1 MDISYWFDS
10 SHAGC
15 FFRSITFRNICMTQ
29 QCGRFCKSAFTFAT
43 NIGLDPC
50 LLAFRILLCRYS
62 ISLLAYTSVI
72 LEGRLL
78 LRSWKMHKF
87 ASTLPPLLCW
97 NSRNWKPRAF
107 VFRTSVD
114 KTFIWWCMHTHGA
127 LVHVE
132 DINFSHLD
140 NLLKVKLSDLHL
152 LYLILLSTLPIY
164 TAAKTNICW

>member
-87 ASTLPPLLCW
+87 ASTASNCLL
-97 NSRNWKPRAF
+97 F
-107 VFRTSVD
+107 SVG
-114 KTFIWWCMHTHGA
+114 IPEIEN
-127 LVHVE
+127 LV
-132 DINFSHLD
+132 
-140 NLLKVKLSDLHL
+140 L
-152 LYLILLSTLPIY
+152 LYSARVWIRLLYGDVCIRMGLLYMSKISTFRI
-164 TAAKTNICW
+164 

>member
-1 MDISYWFDS
+1 MHGSWCLKCCCSIQCLNNIFATYTRYTFLYMDISYWFNS

-29 QCGRFCKSAFTFAT
+29 QCGRFWKSAFTFAT

-87 ASTLPPLLCW
+87 ASTASNCLL
-97 NSRNWKPRAF
+97 F
-107 VFRTSVD
+107 SVG
-114 KTFIWWCMHTHGA
+114 IPEIEN
-127 LVHVE
+127 LV
-132 DINFSHLD
+132 
-140 NLLKVKLSDLHL
+140 L
-152 LYLILLSTLPIY
+152 LYSARVWIRLLYGDVCIRMGFYMSKISTFHI
-164 TAAKTNICW
+164 

>member
-1 MDISYWFDS
+1 MHGSWCLKCCCSIQCLDNIFATYTRYTILYMDISYWFDS

-29 QCGRFCKSAFTFAT
+29 QCGRFWKSAFTFAT

-87 ASTLPPLLCW
+87 ASTASSSLLEFQ
-97 NSRNWKPRAF
+97 KLK
-107 VFRTSVD
+107 TSC
-114 KTFIWWCMHTHGA
+114 FCIPHECG
-127 LVHVE
+127 
-132 DINFSHLD
+132 
-140 NLLKVKLSDLHL
+140 
-152 LYLILLSTLPIY
+152 
-164 TAAKTNICW
+164 